1 MTTKTANTKNT
12 AATQAVRKYV
22 VSVIDFEGT
31 DAEKLQFF
39 FDTLQSEYGH
49 EVSRLGMQR
58 AITEYLRGLPSSINH
73 AFMNHEI
80 IYLLT
85 EWGYIHVMTT
95 EAKEEWELDQ
105 YWVRLAGSL
114 IFQARSH
121 GVIE

>member
-1 MTTKTANTKNT
+1 MTTTTKNT
-12 AATQAVRKYV
+12 AATRYVREYV
-22 VSVIDFEGT
+22 LSVIDFEGT
-31 DAEKLQFF
+31 ESEKLKFF

-80 IYLLT
+80 IDLLT
-85 EWGYIHVMTT
+85 DWGYINFHTT
-95 EAKEEWELDQ
+95 AGQEEWELEQ

-114 IFQARSH
+114 VILGRKY